1 MGDALNISKIAA
13 RDRYYRIRDA
23 FENTQQTGQDK
34 HVKDEEKNSSV
45 EGEEED
51 EF

>member
-1 MGDALNISKIAA
+1 MGDALNISKVAA

-23 FENTQQTGQDK
+23 FENTQQSGPHDQAQG
-34 HVKDEEKNSSV
+34 EEKNSSV

-51 EF
+51 DF